1 MIDKDGKKNAI
12 LDLYPITK
20 LVMILSIM
28 IIFSLFPGYKYSYL
42 GFLIMIFIAIASN
55 SFGRFMKTF
64 LKTLF
69 ILSIFIF
76 IMRGLLT
83 SGAEIVW
90 QWGIL
95 KLTKEGLLE
104 ALNMVSKLFIF
115 GGGILL
121 FFSVTDIEDFVITL
135 EDKGMSPEASY
146 VVLSTF
152 QTIPEMKKNAEAIMD
167 AQKTRGVE
175 TEGNIILR
183 AKAFFPTLGPLI
195 LSSIASTEEKA
206 ITLEA
211 RAFSAQCKKTRLKE
225 IQERNVDKFIRIL
238 CYIFIFVAVIWRFL
252 LWK

>member
-1 MIDKDGKKNAI
+1 MTYKDERENAI
-12 LDLYPITK
+12 LALYPITK
-20 LVMILSIM
+20 LVMVLSIM
-28 IIFSLFPGYKYSYL
+28 IIFSVFPGYKYSYL
-42 GFLIMIFIAIASN
+42 GFLIMIFVAIASD
-55 SFGRFMKTF
+55 SFAKFMKTF

-83 SGAEIVW
+83 SGTEIVW

-95 KLTKEGLLE
+95 KLTKEGLVE
-104 ALNMVSKLFIF
+104 ALNMVSKLFVL

-121 FFSVTDIEDFVITL
+121 FFSITDIQDFVIAL
-135 EDKGMSPEASY
+135 ENKGMSPEASY

-225 IQERNVDKFIRIL
+225 VHERKVDKLIRIL
-238 CYIFIFVAVIWRFL
+238 CYILIFAAVIWRFV